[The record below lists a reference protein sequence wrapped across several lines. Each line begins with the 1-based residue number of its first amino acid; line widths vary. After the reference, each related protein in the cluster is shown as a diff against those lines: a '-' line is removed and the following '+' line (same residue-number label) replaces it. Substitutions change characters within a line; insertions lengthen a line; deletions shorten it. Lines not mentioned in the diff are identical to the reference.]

1 MKQKPKLIHNLV
13 VVEISGLERRS
24 PSKPHLYVLR
34 TQRSP
39 KKVIEV
45 LNDGGGPEW
54 TKGHTAT
61 LRPDLV
67 PNFKPTKKIEVA
79 EARLKNL
86 KVDLTKQ
93 GFAING
99 DSSTWRVYV
108 LNVDADADPPIIDRG
123 KLGKVVYVG
132 QTSSQIDARLR
143 QHQGEKS
150 KSGRFIGSRKL
161 KGRNPTLN
169 GRLTPSRVFYT
180 ELDAIEFE
188 TLTHK
193 KLEKLGYRVL
203 GDVQTEPKSGS
214 RNVAKS

>member
-1 MKQKPKLIHNLV
+1 MSNLSHNLV
-13 VVEISGLERRS
+13 VVELTDLPRRTED
-24 PSKPHLYVLR
+24 KPHLFVVR
-34 TQRSP
+34 TQKPSESLL
-39 KKVIEV
+39 KDL
-45 LNDGGGPEW
+45 LNGKGPTW
-54 TKGHTAT
+54 INGRVKG

-67 PNFKPTKKIEVA
+67 PHFKPTKNIEVA
-79 EARLKNL
+79 EVRLKNL

-169 GRLTPSRVFYT
+169 SQLTPSKVFYT
-180 ELDAIEFE
+180 ELDAIAFE

-203 GDVQTEPKSGS
+203 GDISLQTEK
-214 RNVAKS
+214 